1 MRIAK
6 RDGISL
12 EEINNMFKYGQE
24 VKTIRADVTYKGIIK
39 EIYPHV
45 LVCECTVVNSL
56 IDTVHLGT
64 KRTLT
69 VNKISFIGEKA
80 NSYI

>member
-24 VKTIRADVTYKGIIK
+24 VKTIRADVTYKGI
-39 EIYPHV
+39 
-45 LVCECTVVNSL
+45 
-56 IDTVHLGT
+56 
-64 KRTLT
+64 KRYYKGDL
-69 VNKISFIGEKA
+69 SA
-80 NSYI
+80 CACM

>member
-45 LVCECTVVNSL
+45 LVCECEVVDSL

>member
-45 LVCECTVVNSL
+45 LVCEYTVVNSD
-56 IDTVHLGT
+56 IDEVRIGL

-69 VNKISFIGEKA
+69 INKISFIGEKA

>member
-24 VKTIRADVTYKGIIK
+24 VKTIRADVTYKRYYKGD
-39 EIYPHV
+39 
-45 LVCECTVVNSL
+45 LSACACM
-56 IDTVHLGT
+56 
-64 KRTLT
+64 
-69 VNKISFIGEKA
+69 
-80 NSYI
+80 